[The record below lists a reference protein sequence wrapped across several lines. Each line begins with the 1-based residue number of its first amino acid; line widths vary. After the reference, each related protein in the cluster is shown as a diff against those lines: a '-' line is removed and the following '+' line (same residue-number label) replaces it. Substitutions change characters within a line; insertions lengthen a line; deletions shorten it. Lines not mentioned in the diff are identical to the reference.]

1 MLHYPTIN
9 PTIIK
14 IGPLQIRWY
23 GVMYILAFLAS
34 YFLVK
39 YQIRK
44 KKLNIDINTVN
55 DLFLFL
61 IIGLIIGAR
70 LGYIVFYN
78 LPFYLSHPLKLF
90 AIWEGGMSFHGGLI
104 GIIFSGLIFVKKHKA
119 SFWEF
124 ADLISVT
131 APIGLG
137 LGRLGN
143 FINAELYGRV
153 TNLPWGMIFPSGG
166 VLPRHPSQLYELFLE
181 GILLF
186 IVLWRIK
193 DFHFKK
199 GTLFCLFLILY
210 SIFRFFIEFFREPDP
225 QLGLIFSFIT
235 MGQVL
240 SVVMCILGLVLLYF
254 RPEKG
259 KLRK

>member
-44 KKLNIDINTVN
+44 K
-55 DLFLFL
+55 FL

-70 LGYIVFYN
+70 LGYVAFYN

-90 AIWEGGMSFHGGLI
+90 AVWEGGMSFHGGLI
-104 GIIFSGLIFVKKHKA
+104 GIVFSGLIFVKKHKA

-166 VLPRHPSQLYELFLE
+166 VLPRHPSLPRTRSTAWLYLSFYNH
-181 GILLF
+181 GP
-186 IVLWRIK
+186 
-193 DFHFKK
+193 DS
-199 GTLFCLFLILY
+199 FCLY
-210 SIFRFFIEFFREPDP
+210 VY
-225 QLGLIFSFIT
+225 LGLDLALFQT
-235 MGQVL
+235 
-240 SVVMCILGLVLLYF
+240 
-254 RPEKG
+254 
-259 KLRK
+259 

>member
-1 MLHYPTIN
+1 MLNYPIIN
-9 PTIIK
+9 PTIIN

-34 YFLVK
+34 YFLVR

-70 LGYIVFYN
+70 LGYVIFYN

-104 GIIFSGLIFVKKHKA
+104 GIIFSGLIYVKKHRVD
-119 SFWEF
+119 FW
-124 ADLISVT
+124 AISDLISIT

-153 TNLPWGMIFPSGG
+153 TNVPWGMIFPSGG
-166 VLPRHPSQLYELFLE
+166 VLPRHPSQLYEFFLE

-186 IVLWRIK
+186 LILWWTK
-193 DFHFKK
+193 DFPFKK

-210 SIFRFFIEFFREPDP
+210 SIFRFFVELFREPDP

-235 MGQVL
+235 MGQIL
-240 SVVMCILGLVLLYF
+240 SIFMCISGLILLYF
-254 RPEKG
+254 RPEKE
-259 KLRK
+259 KTLK

>member
-1 MLHYPTIN
+1 MLNYPTIN
-9 PTIIK
+9 PTIVK
-14 IGPLQIRWY
+14 IGPLQIQWY
-23 GVMYILAFLAS
+23 GVMYILGFLSS

-44 KKLNIDINTVN
+44 KRLPININTVN
-55 DLFLFL
+55 DLFLFM

-70 LGYIVFYN
+70 LGYVIFYN
-78 LPFYLSHPLKLF
+78 LPFYLTHPLKLF
-90 AIWEGGMSFHGGLI
+90 AIWEGGMSFHGGLL
-104 GIIFSGLIFVKKHKA
+104 GIILFGLIFIKKHKLN
-119 SFWEF
+119 FWLM

-166 VLPRHPSQLYELFLE
+166 VFPRHPSQLYELFLE

-186 IVLWRIK
+186 TILWWIK
-193 DFHFKK
+193 DFPFKK
-199 GTLFCLFLILY
+199 GTLFCLFLLLY
-210 SIFRFFIEFFREPDP
+210 GIFRFFIEFFRQPDP
-225 QLGLIFSFIT
+225 QLGFIFSFIT
-235 MGQVL
+235 MGQIL
-240 SVVMCILGLVLLYF
+240 SIFMCISGLILLYF
-254 RPEKG
+254 RPEK
-259 KLRK
+259 

>member
-1 MLHYPTIN
+1 MMNYPIIN
-9 PTIIK
+9 PTIIN

-34 YFLVK
+34 YFLVR

-44 KKLNIDINTVN
+44 KRLNIDINTVN

-70 LGYIVFYN
+70 LGYVIFYN
-78 LPFYLSHPLKLF
+78 LPFYLSYPLKLF

-104 GIIFSGLIFVKKHKA
+104 GIFFSGLIYVKKHRVD
-119 SFWEF
+119 FW
-124 ADLISVT
+124 AISDLISIT

-153 TNLPWGMIFPSGG
+153 TNVPWGMIFPSGG
-166 VLPRHPSQLYELFLE
+166 VLPRHPSQLYEFFLE

-186 IVLWRIK
+186 LILWWAK
-193 DFHFKK
+193 DFSFKK

-210 SIFRFFIEFFREPDP
+210 SIFRFFVELFREPDP

-235 MGQVL
+235 MGQIL
-240 SVVMCILGLVLLYF
+240 SIFMCISGLILLYF
-254 RPEKG
+254 RPEKE
-259 KLRK
+259 KTLK

>member
-1 MLHYPTIN
+1 MLYYPTIN
-9 PTIIK
+9 PTILK

-23 GVMYILAFLAS
+23 GIMYILAFLAS

-44 KKLNIDINTVN
+44 KRLPIDINTVN
-55 DLFLFL
+55 DLFLFM
-61 IIGLIIGAR
+61 IIGLIVGAR
-70 LGYIVFYN
+70 LGYVVFYN

-90 AIWEGGMSFHGGLI
+90 AVWEGGMSFHGGLI
-104 GIIFSGLIFVKKHKA
+104 GIIFAGLLFIKKRKA

-153 TNLPWGMIFPSGG
+153 TNLPWGMIFPTGG
-166 VLPRHPSQLYELFLE
+166 ILPRHPSQLYELFFE

-186 IVLWRIK
+186 IVLWLIK
-193 DFHFKK
+193 DFQFKK

-210 SIFRFFIEFFREPDP
+210 SIFRFFMEFFREPDP
-225 QLGLIFSFIT
+225 QLGLLFSFIT
-235 MGQVL
+235 MGQIL
-240 SVVMCILGLVLLYF
+240 SIVMCVSGVILLFF
-254 RPEKG
+254 RPKM
-259 KLRK
+259 KKMHK

>member
-1 MLHYPTIN
+1 MLNYPIIN
-9 PTIIK
+9 PTIIN

-34 YFLVK
+34 YFLVR

-44 KKLNIDINTVN
+44 KRLNIDINTVN

-70 LGYIVFYN
+70 LGYVIFYN

-104 GIIFSGLIFVKKHKA
+104 GAIVSGLIYIKKHRVD
-119 SFWEF
+119 FWAI
-124 ADLISVT
+124 ADLIVVT

-153 TNLPWGMIFPSGG
+153 TNVPWGMIFPTGG
-166 VLPRHPSQLYELFLE
+166 DLPRHPSQLYQFFLE

-186 IVLWRIK
+186 LILWWIK
-193 DFHFKK
+193 DFSFKK
-199 GTLFCLFLILY
+199 GTLFCLFLLLY
-210 SIFRFFIEFFREPDP
+210 SSFRFFVEFFREPDP
-225 QLGLIFSFIT
+225 QLALIFSFIT
-235 MGQVL
+235 MGQIL
-240 SVVMCILGLVLLYF
+240 SIFMCISGLILLYF
-254 RPEKG
+254 RPEKE
-259 KLRK
+259 KTT

>member
-1 MLHYPTIN
+1 MLYYPTIN

-23 GVMYILAFLAS
+23 GIMYILAFLAS

-44 KKLNIDINTVN
+44 KRLPIDINTVN
-55 DLFLFL
+55 DLFLFM
-61 IIGLIIGAR
+61 IIGLIVGAR
-70 LGYIVFYN
+70 LGYVVFYN

-90 AIWEGGMSFHGGLI
+90 AVWEGGMSFHGGLI
-104 GIIFSGLIFVKKHKA
+104 GIIFAGLLFIKKRKA

-153 TNLPWGMIFPSGG
+153 TNLPWGMIFPTGG
-166 VLPRHPSQLYELFLE
+166 ILPRHPSQLYELFLE

-186 IVLWRIK
+186 IILWLIK

-210 SIFRFFIEFFREPDP
+210 SIFRFFMEFFREPDP
-225 QLGLIFSFIT
+225 QLGLLFSFIT
-235 MGQVL
+235 MGQIL
-240 SVVMCILGLVLLYF
+240 SIVMCVSGVILLFF
-254 RPEKG
+254 RPKMEKMH
-259 KLRK
+259 K